1 MFSLRNK
8 KNVFK
13 WSSIPGGEG
22 GAGEGGA
29 KVPVKISVPGRPTS
43 LDDSRLLLLLHCC
56 FTSTVNI

>member
-1 MFSLRNK
+1 MVLNTWGR
-8 KNVFK
+8 
-13 WSSIPGGEG
+13 G